1 MKDDTLK
8 ARVQQVCQDIY
19 DRDGKVETRSLI
31 KAARPK
37 DSPAHD
43 GFTWDN
49 RTAADRYREIEAR
62 KWIRVVLIH
71 REPESE
77 PERLIN
83 VPRIVIESAD
93 TPPDSETR
101 EGHYQ
106 VASVLIERPDEFARA
121 LNQAQIKLDAAKRA
135 VDDLLKAAES
145 TGRADQAA
153 MIAQMSRATEMWADA
168 LRAMH

>member
-1 MKDDTLK
+1 MNDDSLK
-8 ARVQQVCQDIY
+8 AKVQQVCQELY
-19 DRDGKVETRSLI
+19 DRNGKVETRALVD
-31 KAARPK
+31 AARPK
-37 DSPAHD
+37 TSPAHE

-49 RTAADRYREIEAR
+49 RAAAERYREIEAR
-62 KWIRVVLIH
+62 KWIRVSFIKTDAAA
-71 REPESE
+71 E
-77 PERLIN
+77 PERLIH
-83 VPRIVIESAD
+83 VPKVITEPANEEEPES
-93 TPPDSETR
+93 R

-135 VDDLLKAAES
+135 VDDLLKIAES
-145 TGRADQAA
+145 TGRSDQAA

>member
-8 ARVQQVCQDIY
+8 AKVQQVCQDIY
-19 DRDGKVETRSLI
+19 DRDGKVETKALVN
-31 KAARPK
+31 AARPK

-49 RTAADRYREIEAR
+49 RAAAERYREIEAR
-62 KWIRVVLIH
+62 KWIRVAFI
-71 REPESE
+71 RPEPEAA
-77 PERLIN
+77 PERLIH
-83 VPRIVIESAD
+83 VPKITVESAD
-93 TPPDSETR
+93 TAEAETR

-121 LNQAQIKLDAAKRA
+121 LNQAQIKLEAAKRA

-145 TGRADQAA
+145 TGRTDQAA

>member
-1 MKDDTLK
+1 MKNDSLK
-8 ARVQQVCQDIY
+8 AKVQQVCQEIY
-19 DRDGKVETRSLI
+19 DRDGKVETRALVN
-31 KAARPK
+31 AARPK

-43 GFTWDN
+43 GFTWEN
-49 RTAADRYREIEAR
+49 RVAAERYREIEAR
-62 KWIRVVLIH
+62 KWIRVSFIRPEPEAAPEQLIH
-71 REPESE
+71 VPKIIVEPANVDEPES
-77 PERLIN
+77 
-83 VPRIVIESAD
+83 
-93 TPPDSETR
+93 R

-121 LNQAQIKLDAAKRA
+121 LNQAQIKLEAAKRA

-145 TGRADQAA
+145 SGRTDQAA